1 MLTQAA
7 DYRYCTPIAAG
18 IKGSVLPMVDGTA
31 AARVNRY
38 EDVAFLVEAV
48 RERYDWDYG
57 RPGGRKLYVYDS
69 DGTPSVIPDFER
81 CGIVARRHS
90 PLDNLVD
97 TISNGLP
104 TINQYAPTFAASAYS
119 IAAAN
124 WDNGPTGSS
133 FPVISIP
140 DPGEFLPAQSSFDL
154 LFANAAIARDS
165 ASIATVPRIVEGDTL
180 RAMYSDIA
188 KMRRFVFHEE
198 PNPLHN
204 VPFDDTTFNARF
216 ESWMVAL
223 QTDERSSLTTPRLG
237 WQAPTESYPDG
248 RFFNSYPGSLTFY
261 IRKPFVV
268 NALTQAQYYSTGTA
282 YPIFQLTYTTKDDQD
297 NFYFWQTSA
306 IFRIVNASVS
316 PVSAVNF
323 EGSFTIDMPASR
335 MEGYIGLIMQ
345 KLQQSSLVPGRVQTI
360 GITFDGICFDTGN
373 IALPSTVPDS
383 A

>member
-1 MLTQAA
+1 MLTQAT

-18 IKGSVLPMVDGTA
+18 IKGSVLPMVNGTA

-48 RERYDWDYG
+48 RERYDWNYG
-57 RPGGRKLYVYDS
+57 RPGGRKQYVYDS

-97 TISNGLP
+97 AISNRLP
-104 TINQYAPTFAASAYS
+104 TINQYAPTFGSSAYS

-124 WDNGPTGSS
+124 WDNGQTGSP

-188 KMRRFVFHEE
+188 KMKRFVFHEE
-198 PNPLHN
+198 LNPLHN
-204 VPFDDTTFNARF
+204 VPFDDATFNERP

-223 QTDERSSLTTPRLG
+223 QTDNRSTLYTPRLT
-237 WQAPTESYPDG
+237 WFESSGTYY
-248 RFFNSYPGSLTFY
+248 NNLPGTLAFY
-261 IRKPFVV
+261 IRKPFAV
-268 NALTQAQYYSTGTA
+268 NALTQTRYYSMGTA
-282 YPIFQLTYTTKDDQD
+282 YPEFLLTYTVEDSQGTWHV
-297 NFYFWQTSA
+297 FQTSA
-306 IFRIVNASVS
+306 IFRIVNVSVA
-316 PVSAVNF
+316 PVSTANF
-323 EGSFTIDMPASR
+323 EGSFTIEMSSGR

-345 KLQQSSLVPGRVQTI
+345 KLRQSSLVQGSLQSV
-360 GITFDGICFDTGN
+360 GITFSSICFDTGS

>member
-1 MLTQAA
+1 MLTQAT

-48 RERYDWDYG
+48 RERCDWDFG
-57 RPGGRKLYVYDS
+57 RSGGTTQWLDWMVPDYDGS
-69 DGTPSVIPDFER
+69 CVAVRDDF
-81 CGIVARRHS
+81 A
-90 PLDNLVD
+90 DLVKHL
-97 TISNGLP
+97 SNGNWRPLG
-104 TINQYAPTFAASAYS
+104 TIEDTGDDYSMASE
-119 IAAAN
+119 N
-124 WDNGPTGSS
+124 WDNGLSGSS

-188 KMRRFVFHEE
+188 KMKRFVFHEE
-198 PNPLHN
+198 LNPLHN
-204 VPFDDTTFNARF
+204 VPFDDATFNERP

-223 QTDERSSLTTPRLG
+223 QTDNRSTLYTPRLT
-237 WQAPTESYPDG
+237 WFESSGTYY
-248 RFFNSYPGSLTFY
+248 NNLPGTLAFY
-261 IRKPFVV
+261 IRKPFAV
-268 NALTQAQYYSTGTA
+268 NALTQTRYYSTGTA
-282 YPIFQLTYTTKDDQD
+282 YPVFSLSYTVEDSQGTWHS
-297 NFYFWQTSA
+297 FLTSA
-306 IFRIVNASVS
+306 IFRIVNVSVA
-316 PVSAVNF
+316 PVSTANF
-323 EGSFTIDMPASR
+323 EGSFTIEMSSGR

-345 KLQQSSLVPGRVQTI
+345 KLRQSSLVQGSLQSV
-360 GITFDGICFDTGN
+360 GITFSSICFDTGS
-373 IALPSTVPDS
+373 IALPSTVPDN

>member
-1 MLTQAA
+1 MLTQAS

-57 RPGGRKLYVYDS
+57 RSGGRKMYVYN
-69 DGTPSVIPDFER
+69 DGTPSVIPDFES
-81 CGIVARRHS
+81 CSVVARRNMH
-90 PLDNLVD
+90 LVD
-97 TISNGLP
+97 MVGEIGNGLP
-104 TINQYAPTFAASAYS
+104 TIDEWPRITFGADVYS

-124 WDNGPTGSS
+124 WDNGITV
-133 FPVISIP
+133 PVISIP
-140 DPGEFLPAQSSFDL
+140 DDPTTGLPTQTSFGL

-165 ASIATVPRIVEGDTL
+165 ALIATVPRIVEGDTL

-198 PNPLHN
+198 LNPLHN
-204 VPFDDTTFNARF
+204 VPFDDATFNERP

-323 EGSFTIDMPASR
+323 EGSFTIDMPVSR

-345 KLQQSSLVPGRVQTI
+345 KLQQSSLVLGKVQTI
-360 GITFDGICFDTGN
+360 GITFNEICFDPGN
-373 IALPSTVPDS
+373 IALPSTVT
-383 A
+383 